1 MSDEISQTRRNLFGP
16 DEMIIVSRATEKMLL
31 EGKIFKKFYTNAW
44 PVLYN
49 GTKFYKVAGINGT
62 KL

>member
-49 GTKFYKVAGINGT
+49 
-62 KL
+62 